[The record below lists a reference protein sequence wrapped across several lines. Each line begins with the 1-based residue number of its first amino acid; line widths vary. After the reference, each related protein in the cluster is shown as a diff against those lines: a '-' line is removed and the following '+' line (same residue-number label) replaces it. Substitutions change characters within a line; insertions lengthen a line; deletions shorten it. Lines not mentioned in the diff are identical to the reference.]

1 MNIIQ
6 GGDSLD
12 PGNYRPL
19 TVPSNMLRILTL
31 RMCDKM
37 TKLVEE
43 NKLLGEEQFGFRRGR
58 STSDAVFILSTM
70 FQKAKAKR

>member
-12 PGNYRPL
+12 PSNYRPL
-19 TVPSNMLRILTL
+19 TVPSNMFRILTL

-37 TKLVEE
+37 IKLVEKD
-43 NKLLGEEQFGFRRGR
+43 KLLGEAQFGFRKGR
-58 STSDAVFILSTM
+58 STADAVFILSTM